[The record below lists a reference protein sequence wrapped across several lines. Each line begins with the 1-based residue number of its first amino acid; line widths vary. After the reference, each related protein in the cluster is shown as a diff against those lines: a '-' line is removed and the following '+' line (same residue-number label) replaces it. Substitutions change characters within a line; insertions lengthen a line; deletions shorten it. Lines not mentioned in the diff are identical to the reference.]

1 MPVVHSLM
9 RRLRG
14 DDLTALRAEVADL
27 RRVVLELHRMVSEL
41 NHDVRSG
48 SEQGLPLFLGYAE
61 RFRTDADTVVGAS
74 VVIERQLQRLTEQVD
89 RMVGPSNVD
98 G

>member
-14 DDLTALRAEVADL
+14 DDLMALRAEVADL
-27 RRVVLELHRMVSEL
+27 RHVVLELHRMVSEL

-74 VVIERQLQRLTEQVD
+74 VVIERQLQRLTEHVD
-89 RMVGPSNVD
+89 RLVGPTNVD